1 MLDIARYIGYNPYVM
16 KVYNALFFI
25 NLIILVGFTVYEG
38 FKKRK
43 KAVVFNSIIL
53 SLFILLKLAQGNYIA
68 IRAGLYDLLGEEK
81 FNAVKSVLSKI
92 LFFSTSITVG
102 VELVC
107 EIISIVL
114 FILVVAN
121 TAIILIENTSKKY
134 SIFSVLP
141 KDEKIEQNGI
151 IICPSLY
158 LVLGKLI
165 C

>member
-25 NLIILVGFTVYEG
+25 NLIILFGFTVYEG

-53 SLFILLKLAQGNYIA
+53 SLFILLKLAQDNYIA

-102 VELVC
+102 VELVF

-121 TAIILIENTSKKY
+121 TAIILIENISKKY

-151 IICPSLY
+151 FFCPSLY
-158 LVLGKLI
+158 LVLEKLI